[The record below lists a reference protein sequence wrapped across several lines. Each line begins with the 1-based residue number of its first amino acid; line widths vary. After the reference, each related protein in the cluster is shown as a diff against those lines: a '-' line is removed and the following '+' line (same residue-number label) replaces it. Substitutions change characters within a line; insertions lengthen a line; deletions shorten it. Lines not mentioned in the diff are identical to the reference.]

1 MNQQA
6 ATISKG
12 ELKTPGY
19 AWVVLFAVY
28 MASLAAPLNLFK
40 VPPMLTT
47 LADPSVFNLNQGL
60 QGYLMSVFSIMG
72 FVLAIPAGFILKR
85 FGIKLT
91 VLCAVAALMIGSA
104 IGALSSTV
112 TQLFVGRFIEGA
124 GMGLIMVSAPL
135 AISLWFPADRRAFPM
150 GLWASCIGVGS
161 VAMLIIGPMLAAP
174 AGVAAATAKDY
185 HWQSVWWAGSIFAAV
200 AFVIFAAI
208 FRLPKPEE
216 MAEAP
221 ASGSSKTDPE
231 APVSLTKAM
240 ANGQLWLL
248 SISFLCF
255 NLVIM
260 ALSTFYPVFLEGIQY
275 SKERASFITSLIWML
290 AIFSSPM
297 GSYISDRMR
306 SRKIVIVVPYIVI
319 ALLFLIPFSVSGWMV
334 SAYLIALGLFMG
346 PIAPVILAAVP
357 EVMKSPRE
365 IGIGMGVAAL
375 GQNLGMFIGPVLF
388 SQIWQGSG
396 SLATAAYWMIP
407 LCVLGIICG
416 WAAKIR

>member
-6 ATISKG
+6 AS
-12 ELKTPGY
+12 KTPSY

-47 LADPSVFNLNQGL
+47 IADPSVFNLNQSV
-60 QGYLMSVFSIMG
+60 QGYVMSVFSIMG
-72 FVLAIPAGFILKR
+72 FVLAIPAGFILRR

-91 VLCAVAALMIGSA
+91 VLFAVAALMIGSA
-104 IGALSSTV
+104 IGAVAHTV
-112 TQLFVGRFIEGA
+112 TQLFLGRFIEGA

-135 AISLWFPADRRAFPM
+135 AISLWFPADKRAFPM

-161 VAMLIIGPMLAAP
+161 TAMLVIGPMLAAP
-174 AGVAAATAKDY
+174 AQIANATAKDY
-185 HWQSVWWAGSIFAAV
+185 HWQSVWWLGSIFSAV
-200 AFVIFAAI
+200 AFVVFAAL

-216 MAEAP
+216 AAEPPAP
-221 ASGSSKTDPE
+221 VRSNSEPA

-240 ANGQLWLL
+240 ANRNLWLL

-260 ALSTFYPVFLEGIQY
+260 ALTTFYPAFLEGIKFT
-275 SKERASFITSLIWML
+275 KERASFITSMIWFI
-290 AIFSSPM
+290 AIFSSPL

-306 SRKIVIVVPYIVI
+306 SRKVVIVVPFIAI
-319 ALLFLIPFSVSGWMV
+319 ALLFLIPFSIPGSMAA
-334 SAYLIALGLFMG
+334 AYMIVLGIFMG

-357 EVMKSPRE
+357 EVMKSPSE

-375 GQNLGMFIGPVLF
+375 GQNLGMFLGPVMF
-388 SQIWQGSG
+388 AKIWESSG
-396 SLATAAYWMIP
+396 SLATAGFWMIP

-416 WAAKIR
+416 WLAKVR